1 MLSKLFLMM
10 VLIFSSALVGAV
22 EPINGSYQKHYNN
35 EKVSNHWLIL
45 GAIER
50 IQGAVKPESELRV
63 KGKVQSWLWQ
73 IPAGMNSEQAFSQI
87 KNQVDGDASALFDCQ
102 GRSCG
107 LSNDYANQV
116 FQQAIL
122 FGRDSDQH
130 YWVGLQES
138 DAKNKKD
145 VLWVVY
151 SVQRSNK
158 RVYVYL
164 ERIAVDRSQAGI
176 FNDYVSRG
184 NRQTLFQQGYF
195 VLSKLN
201 SHDTATL
208 TSEQITWLKGLLQE
222 YPNKKFALVT
232 HRYNKPDQQGLLDN
246 SSQEA
251 QGLLGQLAEEGAFI
265 KNVYS
270 HGAGA
275 MLPRAGAG
283 ARIELVVLDS
293 Q

>member
-1 MLSKLFLMM
+1 MLSKLFPVM
-10 VLIFSSALVGAV
+10 VLIFSSALAGAV
-22 EPINGSYQKHYNN
+22 EPINGSYQKHYSN
-35 EKVSNHWLIL
+35 EKVASHWLIL

-50 IQGAVKPESELRV
+50 IKGAVKPESELRV

-87 KNQVDGDASALFDCQ
+87 KTQIDGDASALFDCQ

-116 FQQAIL
+116 FQHAIL
-122 FGRDSDQH
+122 YGRDSDQH
-130 YWVGLQES
+130 YWLGLQEAG
-138 DAKNKKD
+138 AKNKTD

-164 ERIAVDRSQAGI
+164 ERIAVDSSQAGI
-176 FNDYVSRG
+176 FDEYVSKG

-195 VLSKLN
+195 VLSQLN
-201 SHDTATL
+201 KEAATL
-208 TSEQITWLKGLLQE
+208 SSEQVDWLKGLLQE

-232 HRYNKPDQQGLLDN
+232 HRYNKPDQQRLLDD
-246 SSQEA
+246 SGQEA
-251 QGLLGQLAEEGAFI
+251 QGLLTQLAEKGAFI

-275 MLPRAGAG
+275 MLPRKGAG
-283 ARIELVVLDS
+283 DRVELVVLDS